1 MIDLL
6 ANGLV
11 LAQEAQEKAPGAE
24 NAPNP
29 LVSFLP
35 LMVIGVLFY
44 FMLVRPRKSEQK
56 RHEQMVS
63 DLKKNDRIVTIG
75 GILGTVANVS
85 SDGTEITVKVDD
97 NTRIR
102 FRSDSIR
109 TVLKDEDGAKT
120 TAEK

>member
-1 MIDLL
+1 MIELL

-11 LAQEAQEKAPGAE
+11 LAQEAQEKAPGPE

-35 LMVIGVLFY
+35 LIVIGVLFY
-44 FMLVRPRKSEQK
+44 FMLVRPRKAEQQ
-56 RHEQMVS
+56 RHEKMVS
-63 DLKKNDRIVTIG
+63 ELKKNDRIVTIG
-75 GILGTVANVS
+75 GIIGTVANVS
-85 SDGTEITVKVDD
+85 TDGSEITVKVDD

-109 TVLKDEDGAKT
+109 TVLRDEDGAKT